1 MYCKFP
7 EIAEI
12 KFGVVQ
18 LTNLYLQCTNI
29 RFSLDVHHL
38 MCACSHVTADALHTC
53 TFTIN
58 L

>member
-12 KFGVVQ
+12 TFGVVQ

-38 MCACSHVTADALHTC
+38 MCACSHVTADALHT
-53 TFTIN
+53 FTIN